1 MLCLESTTSV
11 DSWNPGPYSSSLRTC
26 QLGTRLFSG
35 AIACCFLTPLL
46 LCYYCCCSH
55 ITAAFTSPLVT
66 SAFSG
71 VAELT
76 IQLLRLISIL
86 CVPLCRI
93 NKFGFYFPRR
103 LLRSPILVG
112 HQDYF
117 LAPLPG
123 TIALPISSLEEVL
136 IITIIIT
143 SFHQESSTNYFLA
156 PPTSSPGEYT
166 QPLSLFLLFFVLSSL
181 FLSSLFLFCFLLFS
195 LFLFLFYFVVFI
207 NSKIHKNLQ
216 NQKFIKTVPWLVSLK
231 LGLIGKVDPQM
242 MNENIIRD
250 TAYLKKGYTY
260 GY

>member
-1 MLCLESTTSV
+1 MIAHLSTRHKIIFWCHCLLLPDT
-11 DSWNPGPYSSSLRTC
+11 
-26 QLGTRLFSG
+26 
-35 AIACCFLTPLL
+35 IATVLLLLLLSYHCCF
-46 LCYYCCCSH
+46 H
-55 ITAAFTSPLVT
+55 ITPVT

-76 IQLLRLISIL
+76 IQLLSLISIL
-86 CVPLCRI
+86 CVPLYRI
-93 NKFGFYFPRR
+93 NKFWLYFPRR

-123 TIALPISSLEEVL
+123 THSFTYKFIWRSTI
-136 IITIIIT
+136 IITIIIIT

-156 PPTSSPGEYT
+156 PPTSSPGKYT

-195 LFLFLFYFVVFI
+195 LFLFLFCFVVFI

-216 NQKFIKTVPWLVSLK
+216 NQKFIKTVPRLVSLK

-242 MNENIIRD
+242 MNKNITRD

-260 GY
+260 GN